1 MQFSKLSTSA
11 LLMSLASNVAAI
23 PAPSPQAPNAVIVP
37 SETVSLTGK
46 KVGTNLVQ
54 EPAPSSP
61 DSQALQKR
69 GAIVVVLGIAGTAA
83 LSKLAQIA
91 IEIGAD
97 TIKNLGEWN
106 EVSTH
111 LVPNEEN
118 VLTTTK
124 VS

>member
-1 MQFSKLSTSA
+1 MHFSKLSTSA
-11 LLMSLASNVAAI
+11 LLMSLASNVAAV
-23 PAPSPQAPNAVIVP
+23 PTPSPQAPNAVIVP

-46 KVGTNLVQ
+46 KVGTSLVQ

-69 GAIVVVLGIAGTAA
+69 AAVVVVLGVVGTAA

-91 IEIGAD
+91 AEVGAD

-106 EVSTH
+106 EVSPH
-111 LVPNEEN
+111 LWIIPGKT
-118 VLTTTK
+118 VLTST
-124 VS
+124 